1 MEANMAKK
9 EANQQPWETVEYTDE
24 SDLPDIED
32 LELVPDFLP
41 GPEDLVYRPKGVKVT
56 LTLSEDSLRY
66 FKAQGERLHTPY
78 QRMIRNLI
86 DEYVRHQRQRR

>member
-1 MEANMAKK
+1 MKK
-9 EANQQPWETVEYTDE
+9 NEPSRQSWETVEY
-24 SDLPDIED
+24 SDTPELPDIEE
-32 LELVPDFLP
+32 LEPVSDFLP
-41 GPEDLVYRPKGVKVT
+41 KPEDLVFRPKGVKVT

-86 DEYVRHQRQRR
+86 DEYVRHQRQRQR